1 MESIET
7 VSQRKEQYIN
17 TNKYVEGEKKRI
29 VWGWDGYVSLL
40 RWARRLNLS
49 MNFSMW
55 IWQGLKGASGAIKH
69 NTRV

>member
-7 VSQRKEQYIN
+7 VSQRKEQYMNIN
-17 TNKYVEGEKKRI
+17 RYMEGRKKI
-29 VWGWDGYVSLL
+29 VCGWIGYVSLL

-49 MNFSMW
+49 MDFPMW